1 MKTQFLVTATWDDE
15 AEVWV
20 ATSDD
25 IPGLVTEAPN
35 LDLLRERILA
45 VAPELLEDNAHLL
58 DDDQLSSDAIN
69 MCVISKLN
77 MDGRHAA

>member
-1 MKTQFLVTATWDDE
+1 MKAEFLVTATWDDE

-45 VAPELLEDNAHLL
+45 VVPELLEDNAHLL
-58 DDDQLSSDAIN
+58 SDDQLSSSVVN
-69 MCVISKLN
+69 MCVLSELKL
-77 MDGRHAA
+77 DGRHAA